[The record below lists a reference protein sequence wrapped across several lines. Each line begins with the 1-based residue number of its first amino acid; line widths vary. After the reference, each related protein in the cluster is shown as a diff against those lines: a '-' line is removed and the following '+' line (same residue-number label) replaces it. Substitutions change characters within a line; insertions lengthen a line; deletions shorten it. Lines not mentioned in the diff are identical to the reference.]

1 MAVGLADNRSGR
13 CQQSLPDDDD
23 VMSHRWELMPDE
35 QPAAGPTQPLSERAR
50 PERRALPERRGRE
63 WTAHRWVLPTIA
75 VGGMLG
81 ASARHG
87 LELAWPTDPSHLPW
101 ATFVTNVAGCAV
113 IGLLMVYVVEHG
125 AGHPLLRPFVGVG
138 VLGGFTTFSTY
149 AVQTTGLLRA
159 DEPVLAMSYFFGTVA
174 VAMASVTVGVLVG
187 RLLLAWAHAR
197 RHRAERHASR
207 AR

>member
-35 QPAAGPTQPLSERAR
+35 LQATGSTRAS
-50 PERRALPERRGRE
+50 PEHAFG
-63 WTAHRWVLPTIA
+63 THRWVLPTIA

-81 ASARHG
+81 ASARHA
-87 LELAWPTDPSHLPW
+87 LELAWPAGPSQFPW
-101 ATFVTNVAGCAV
+101 ATFVTNAAGCAL
-113 IGLLMVYVVEHG
+113 IGVLMVYVVDHG

-149 AVQTTGLLRA
+149 AVQTTDLLGA
-159 DEPVLAMSYFFGTVA
+159 GEPVLALTYLVGTLA
-174 VAMASVTVGVLVG
+174 VAMASVTFGVVVG
-187 RLLLAWAHAR
+187 RLLLAWIHAR
-197 RHRAERHASR
+197 RHRHRGPGVR
-207 AR
+207 